1 MKIVLYSMTSDKRK
15 IGKTMAKILE
25 LDNVVMKENTS
36 VINPTFVFNRKKP
49 RENEILPNY
58 FSCNYIYS
66 YGTKKYYFV
75 NDIRMSNASALE
87 FICTED
93 VLESYKNK
101 ILSLTT
107 LIERQEKVYS
117 PYIVDNE
124 LKVSTANRDTGISRV
139 LDKYSVGNLG
149 NNISYVITTV
159 GGGV

>member
-1 MKIVLYSMTSDKRK
+1 MKIILFSMTSDKRK
-15 IGKTMAKILE
+15 IGKTKAKLFE
-25 LDNVVMKENTS
+25 LDKVVMKENTS
-36 VINPTFVFNRKKP
+36 VINPTFILNRKKP
-49 RENEILPNY
+49 QENEILPKY

-93 VLESYKNK
+93 VLETYKNN

-107 LIERQEKVYS
+107 LIERQEKLYS

-124 LKVSTANRDTGISRV
+124 LKVSTANSETGVSRV
-139 LDKYSVGNLG
+139 LDKYSVGSLG

-159 GGGV
+159 GGGA

>member
-15 IGKTMAKILE
+15 IGKTMARIIE
-25 LDNVVMKENTS
+25 LDNVVMKEDTS

-49 RENEILPNY
+49 RENEILPKY

-93 VLESYKNK
+93 VLETYKNK

-107 LIERQEKVYS
+107 LIERQENLYS
-117 PYIVDNE
+117 PYILDNE
-124 LKVSTANRDTGISRV
+124 LKISTANVETGIPRK
-139 LDKYSVGNLG
+139 LDKFSVGTLG
-149 NNISYVITTV
+149 NNFSYVITTV
-159 GGGV
+159 GGGE

>member
-15 IGKTMAKILE
+15 IGKTMARILE
-25 LDNVVMKENTS
+25 LDNVVMKEDTS

-49 RENEILPNY
+49 RENEILPKY

-93 VLESYKNK
+93 VLESYKKK

-124 LKVSTANRDTGISRV
+124 LKVSTANSDTGISRV
-139 LDKYSVGNLG
+139 LDKYTVGNLG

>member
-15 IGKTMAKILE
+15 IGKTMARILE
-25 LDNVVMKENTS
+25 LDNVVMKEDTS

-49 RENEILPNY
+49 RENEILPKY

-93 VLESYKNK
+93 VLETYKNK

-107 LIERQEKVYS
+107 LIERQENLYS
-117 PYIVDNE
+117 PYILDNE
-124 LKVSTANRDTGISRV
+124 LKISTANVETGIPRK
-139 LDKYSVGNLG
+139 LDKFSVGTLG
-149 NNISYVITTV
+149 NNFSYVITTV
-159 GGGV
+159 GGGE

>member
-1 MKIVLYSMTSDKRK
+1 MKIILYSMTSDKRK
-15 IGKTMAKILE
+15 IGKTKARLFE
-25 LDNVVMKENTS
+25 LDKVVMKENTS

-49 RENEILPNY
+49 QENEILPSY

-87 FICTED
+87 FVCTED
-93 VLESYKNK
+93 VLETYKNN

-107 LIERQEKVYS
+107 LIERQENIYS

-124 LKVSTANRDTGISRV
+124 LKLSTANRDSGVSRV
-139 LDKYSVGNLG
+139 LDKYSVGSLG

-159 GGGV
+159 GGGN

>member
-15 IGKTMAKILE
+15 IGKTKARILV

-139 LDKYSVGNLG
+139 LDKYTVGNLG

>member
-15 IGKTMAKILE
+15 IGKTMARILE
-25 LDNVVMKENTS
+25 LDNVVMKEDTS

-49 RENEILPNY
+49 RENEILPKY

-87 FICTED
+87 FVCTED
-93 VLESYKNK
+93 VLETYKNK

-107 LIERQEKVYS
+107 LIERQENLYS
-117 PYIVDNE
+117 PYILDNE
-124 LKVSTANRDTGISRV
+124 LKISTANVETGIPRK
-139 LDKYSVGNLG
+139 LDKFSVGTLG
-149 NNISYVITTV
+149 NNFSYVITTV
-159 GGGV
+159 GGGE